1 MPFYTLA
8 ALVDLVE
15 RVDLVEAVDVVEDVL
30 FFLLLNISIE
40 FYL

>member
-30 FFLLLNISIE
+30 VFLLLNISIE